1 MDKETDF
8 IDPQPYVG
16 QDSKFTGLHYPETGS
31 TVAVTGVVELAL
43 NVDAKGNLTNLQ
55 VLSEEPPLLGFGDA
69 ALSDFSG
76 AKFIPAF
83 RNGQPVESNVK
94 IPVYYKPS
102 AESARN
108 PSEKGSGRL
117 MNKVV
122 RASFFKRDPLTC
134 ARELI
139 GTELI
144 WGECSGVVVE
154 VEAYAAIDDEAAHT
168 FTRPSARSFIERN
181 KAGAAYVYF
190 NYGVHWMLNVL
201 VKGDANGF
209 VLIRALEPR
218 RGVELM
224 KRRRGV
230 NDLRQLC
237 SGPGKLTQA
246 FAITGRDHEMDLC
259 SDPRHCFVSNSRA
272 TFDVVADKRIGISR
286 SAHLPWRF
294 TLRGSP
300 FVSRAVKL

>member
-1 MDKETDF
+1 MQRKDSGLLQAVGLTRRARPTDRWKNDGDR
-8 IDPQPYVG
+8 IIV
-16 QDSKFTGLHYPETGS
+16 
-31 TVAVTGVVELAL
+31 
-43 NVDAKGNLTNLQ
+43 
-55 VLSEEPPLLGFGDA
+55 SEM
-69 ALSDFSG
+69 
-76 AKFIPAF
+76 I
-83 RNGQPVESNVK
+83 
-94 IPVYYKPS
+94 
-102 AESARN
+102 
-108 PSEKGSGRL
+108 
-117 MNKVV
+117 

-144 WGECSGVVVE
+144 WGQCSGIVVE

-181 KAGAAYVYF
+181 QAGAAYVYF

-201 VKGDANGF
+201 VKGSADGF

-218 RGVELM
+218 RGTELM
-224 KRRRGV
+224 KKRRAID
-230 NDLRQLC
+230 DLRQLC

-246 FAITGRDHEMDLC
+246 LAITGRHHEMDLC
-259 SDPRHCFVSNSRA
+259 AEQRHCFMSKSTA
-272 TFDVVADKRIGISR
+272 TVDVVADKRIGISR

-300 FVSRAVKL
+300 FVSRVVKP

>member
-1 MDKETDF
+1 
-8 IDPQPYVG
+8 
-16 QDSKFTGLHYPETGS
+16 
-31 TVAVTGVVELAL
+31 
-43 NVDAKGNLTNLQ
+43 
-55 VLSEEPPLLGFGDA
+55 
-69 ALSDFSG
+69 
-76 AKFIPAF
+76 
-83 RNGQPVESNVK
+83 
-94 IPVYYKPS
+94 
-102 AESARN
+102 
-108 PSEKGSGRL
+108 
-117 MNKVV
+117 MNNVV

-139 GTELI
+139 GTELV
-144 WGECSGVVVE
+144 WGECSGRVVE

-181 KAGAAYVYF
+181 KAGSAYVYF

-209 VLIRALEPR
+209 VLIRAVEPH

-230 NDLRQLC
+230 DHVRRLC
-237 SGPGKLTQA
+237 SGPGRLTQA
-246 FAITGRDHEMDLC
+246 FAITGRHHEMNLC
-259 SDPRHCFVSNSRA
+259 SDPRHCFVRSANARA
-272 TFDVVADKRIGISR
+272 DVVADARIGITR

-300 FVSRAVKL
+300 FVSRTVKL